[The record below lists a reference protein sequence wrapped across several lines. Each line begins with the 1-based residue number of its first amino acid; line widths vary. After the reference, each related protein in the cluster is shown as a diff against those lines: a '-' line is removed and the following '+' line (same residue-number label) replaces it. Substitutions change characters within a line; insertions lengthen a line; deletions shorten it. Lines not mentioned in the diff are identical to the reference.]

1 MENLLKAAEMQN
13 REQARAEQGLT
24 ETKEKETTGSEGSK
38 GGATGSSR
46 DCWGVRKPA
55 GHTKRAASTHW
66 QLRHST
72 LTKGLCLGK
81 GSAMEI

>member
-38 GGATGSSR
+38 GGGN
-46 DCWGVRKPA
+46 G
-55 GHTKRAASTHW
+55 
-66 QLRHST
+66 
-72 LTKGLCLGK
+72 
-81 GSAMEI
+81 